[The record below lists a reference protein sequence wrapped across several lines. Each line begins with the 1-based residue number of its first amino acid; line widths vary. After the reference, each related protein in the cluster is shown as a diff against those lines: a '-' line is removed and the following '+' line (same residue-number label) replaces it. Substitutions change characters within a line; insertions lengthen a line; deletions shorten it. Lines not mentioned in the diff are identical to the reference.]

1 MLYALIG
8 LYLVAGF
15 IIARLIEEAY
25 SEKDE
30 GFKIPLILLI
40 ALVFNKDCFKC
51 TYANIWE
58 KGGTRPTVE
67 LTCNKEEC
75 LFDQPQLSLVATS
88 YAEGRCVARKCK
100 HYKEKQG
107 V

>member
-40 ALVFNKDCFKC
+40 ALVWLPLGGFNYLFGSFRAKTKKDGDK
-51 TYANIWE
+51 
-58 KGGTRPTVE
+58 V
-67 LTCNKEEC
+67 
-75 LFDQPQLSLVATS
+75 
-88 YAEGRCVARKCK
+88 
-100 HYKEKQG
+100 
-107 V
+107 